1 MGLNGWREGIQFT
14 DSKILVQGMD
24 GTTDRTNL
32 IWLALGDIL
41 SRDGFTMSCVCSYYC
56 TDSAFAA
63 EARNRRGH
71 EMDVGEGVGGGR
83 MVGEEEII
91 KLQAECKVQD
101 DLFATT

>member
-1 MGLNGWREGIQFT
+1 MELNGWREGLQFT
-14 DSKILVQGMD
+14 DSKILVQDMH

-41 SRDGFTMSCVCSYYC
+41 SRDGFTTSCVCSYYC

-71 EMDVGEGVGGGR
+71 EMDVGEGVRGWENGGR
-83 MVGEEEII
+83 GGDN
-91 KLQAECKVQD
+91 Q
-101 DLFATT
+101 TTSRMQGSR

>member
-1 MGLNGWREGIQFT
+1 MVGGRGYSSQTLKYLYRACMV
-14 DSKILVQGMD
+14 LP
-24 GTTDRTNL
+24 RTNL

-41 SRDGFTMSCVCSYYC
+41 SRDGFTTSCVCSYYC

-83 MVGEEEII
+83 MVGEEGII
-91 KLQAECKVQD
+91 KLQAESKVQD
-101 DLFATT
+101 EQFATT

>member
-1 MGLNGWREGIQFT
+1 MRWVELNGWREGLQLT
-14 DSKILVQGMD
+14 DSKILVQGMH

-41 SRDGFTMSCVCSYYC
+41 SRDGFTTSCVCSYYC

-71 EMDVGEGVGGGR
+71 EMDVGEGVG
-83 MVGEEEII
+83 VGEWWERRE
-91 KLQAECKVQD
+91 
-101 DLFATT
+101 

>member
-1 MGLNGWREGIQFT
+1 MELNGWREGLQLT
-14 DSKILVQGMD
+14 DSKILVQGMH

-63 EARNRRGH
+63 EARNRWVRG
-71 EMDVGEGVGGGR
+71 
-83 MVGEEEII
+83 
-91 KLQAECKVQD
+91 
-101 DLFATT
+101 